1 MQVYKYKA
9 ISSDGSNTDGII
21 DAESVKAA
29 SEKLKKKGLYPS
41 SISEAVKSRKKDI
54 SLSKGSA
61 VLSWLLQQDNFQH

>member
-29 SEKLKKKGLYPS
+29 SEKLKKKDCILPQFL
-41 SISEAVKSRKKDI
+41 K
-54 SLSKGSA
+54 L
-61 VLSWLLQQDNFQH
+61 